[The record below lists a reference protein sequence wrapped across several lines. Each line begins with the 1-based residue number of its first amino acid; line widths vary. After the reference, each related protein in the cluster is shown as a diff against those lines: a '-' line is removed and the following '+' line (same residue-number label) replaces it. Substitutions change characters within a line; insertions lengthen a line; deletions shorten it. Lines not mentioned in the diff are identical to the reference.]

1 MQIDTTNTLNEKI
14 QLALRNKNKVKT
26 GGGLD
31 YMENLYHPYNDG
43 KRKGDPNTKVFSWEG
58 YNQDPDVSH
67 KAKRLNIYKSATVH
81 PNSMYMIEK
90 EISFMN
96 QGNVG
101 GCSLMSV
108 LNLLQLGGYK
118 DETDAVLKTFGSS
131 YSALRSEKK
140 FETLYKNKLHADNEG
155 YNNYRTFSEFLNEH
169 PRLNDLSKY
178 LGYQWVRSR
187 ALMRTDRRGP
197 YNSIIGGRTLTSTR
211 QYNEKTLEYLRDMI
225 DNGYAIGIAWQ
236 NHFVAYVGYYTDG
249 FIALGSYGDDADQG
263 GLHRVPETILFTDSI
278 SDFIFIKVADPA
290 AAITNPMAGVAVGS
304 GKTKKVAKKTKKV
317 TKKKAAKKTKKKAAK
332 KPKKKAPEKKSE
344 PSVMLT
350 NVERIEARKKKGL
363 ARLLG
368 QPVFW

>member
-1 MQIDTTNTLNEKI
+1 MQIDTTKTLYEKI
-14 QLALRNKNKVKT
+14 QLALRNKNTVKT

-43 KRKGDPNTKVFSWEG
+43 KRKGDPNTKKFSWEG
-58 YNQDPDVSH
+58 YNQDPEVSH
-67 KAKRLNIYKSATVH
+67 KAKRQNIYKSATVH
-81 PNSMYMIEK
+81 PNSKYMIEN
-90 EISFMN
+90 EITFIN

-118 DETDAVLKTFGSS
+118 DETDTVLQTFGSS
-131 YSALRSEKK
+131 YFALQTWKK
-140 FETLYKNKLHADNEG
+140 FSTLYKNKLHADDEG
-155 YNNYRTFSEFLNEH
+155 YNNYRTFSEFLNGH

-178 LGYQWVRSR
+178 LGYQWVRTS
-187 ALMRTDRRGP
+187 ALRYTDRRGP
-197 YNSIIGGRTLTSTR
+197 YNSIIGGKALKSTR
-211 QYNEKTLEYLRDMI
+211 EYNERTLEYLRDMI
-225 DNGYAIGIAWQ
+225 DNGYAVGIAWQ
-236 NHFVAYVGYYTDG
+236 DHFVAYVGYYDDG

-290 AAITNPMAGVAVGS
+290 AAITKPMSGVAVSG
-304 GKTKKVAKKTKKV
+304 GKTKKTKKSTKKTKKSTKK
-317 TKKKAAKKTKKKAAK
+317 TKKKAAKKTKKKV
-332 KPKKKAPEKKSE
+332 PEKKSE
-344 PSVMLT
+344 PSIMLT
-350 NVERIEARKKKGL
+350 IVERIEARKKKGL